1 VPAIGRNACITDVI
15 DDQIAHDLFIPHY
28 SYSETLLFPFTSN
41 PPVPSHSPPEFGRNA
56 QIISFT
62 GNRVSIRKVDGSVL
76 FAATSSDVSL
86 LYELTRGGRWD
97 ESLR

>member
-1 VPAIGRNACITDVI
+1 VCAIGSKTYVSDGVH
-15 DDQIAHDLFIPHY
+15 DQIAHDSFTPHSLY
-28 SYSETLLFPFTSN
+28 SDIL
-41 PPVPSHSPPEFGRNA
+41 PSLSFLHTHHLYRPPPEFGRNA